1 MTGGARAAA
10 AVTGWPLTPRC
21 LPPEAMTSPPPA
33 PSDPGPLPRPRDGA
47 RPEPEGYRWDFVTPG
62 LPDGVFEDAPGFA
75 PTPMELRVM
84 LLAHLRPRPDSLVW
98 DIGGGT
104 GALAL
109 EIARLMPNGAVHTLE
124 RDPDAVELLERN
136 RRRFA
141 ITNLHSHLGRAPADL
156 DQLPPDPD
164 RVLLEVGRPLVDV
177 LRAVWQALRPEGRL
191 VISTVSLEGLVDASD
206 TLAQL
211 GARDVQVV
219 QATVHRMQ
227 RRGSQ
232 AKLAAAEPLFVI
244 AAER

>member
-1 MTGGARAAA
+1 M
-10 AVTGWPLTPRC
+10 TGWPWTIHPVT
-21 LPPEAMTSPPPA
+21 PEAMTSPAPP
-33 PSDPGPLPRPRDGA
+33 PSDTGHPPWPGQPA
-47 RPEPEGYRWDFVTPG
+47 RPDQEAYRWDFVTPG

-109 EIARLMPNGAVHTLE
+109 EIARLMPAGQVHTLE

-141 ITNLHSHLGRAPADL
+141 ITNLHSHLGQAPADL
-156 DQLPPDPD
+156 DQLPAHPD

-177 LRAVWQALRPEGRL
+177 LRAVWQALRSEGRL